1 MAAFVPS
8 LLSASWGLL
17 DLRRRRW
24 HAPLLARLGI
34 PPEILPEI
42 APACRP
48 LGPVICPKLSK
59 QFPRMMVF
67 SPVGDNQAGFAGC
80 AGAGAGEA
88 VVNLG
93 TSSQISVF
101 APEFRFDPEIETRPF
116 PGGGFLRVHAAL
128 CGGWAYAYL
137 ADFYRQVAA
146 QIAGVELTP
155 EAVFERM
162 LAFGETADAAGLSA
176 DTRFAGARDGRAS
189 AGAIRGIN
197 TANLT
202 PANLAR
208 AFALGIAAELA
219 GPARRSGLL
228 DGAAALAVAGN
239 AAHRNP
245 LLVRALG
252 REFGLPCR
260 LAGTGAEAALGAAR
274 LVVRLNPE
282 HPAIR

>member
-1 MAAFVPS
+1 
-8 LLSASWGLL
+8 
-17 DLRRRRW
+17 
-24 HAPLLARLGI
+24 
-34 PPEILPEI
+34 
-42 APACRP
+42 
-48 LGPVICPKLSK
+48 
-59 QFPRMMVF
+59 MMVF

-80 AGAGAGEA
+80 GCASAGEA

-101 APEFRFDPEIETRPF
+101 TPEFRFAPETETRPF

-128 CGGWAYAYL
+128 CGGWAHAYL

-146 QIAGVELTP
+146 QIAGVDLP
-155 EAVFERM
+155 LEAVFERM
-162 LAFGETADAAGLSA
+162 QRFAGSCDTAGLSA
-176 DTRFAGARDGRAS
+176 DTRFAGARDGRAA

-228 DGAAALAVAGN
+228 DGVATLAVAGN

-245 LLVRALG
+245 LLVRALE
-252 REFGLPCR
+252 REFALPCR
-260 LAGTGAEAALGAAR
+260 LVDAGGEAALGAAL
-274 LVVRLNPE
+274 LVARLNPVPPTV
-282 HPAIR
+282 H